1 MRACVNAEMNRLG
14 CDMDVGGRS
23 RQNGLARVLAACVAM
38 VCLGGAVD
46 AHAFDLDDILHADAL
61 TDPLQATPAVLR
73 SGALLPGDAEP
84 VSCVVSPEIPPEL
97 SLETAIDLAMCGN
110 PQVRAA
116 WAAIKVQAGAVGEAR
131 AAYLPTLTGS
141 VSRLNDRT
149 WFPGSTNAA
158 THTVGNTVYAALT
171 WRLLDFGGR
180 AANLSAA
187 RSLLEAASATYDAA
201 LQKTLTAV
209 IQAYF
214 DVQTAQ
220 ASLVAK
226 QEAVSIATETLQ
238 TARRKE
244 QRGAGSNGDTLQA
257 ETTRARASLDR
268 SRAEGDLNKAKAVLV
283 YAMGMPPGS
292 AVSVMTLGPPRAGE
306 LGASL
311 ARWLEQAQQS
321 HPAIEA
327 ARAQIEAARA
337 RADVARSEG
346 MPSLDLSASF
356 YQNGRPGQGLN
367 STQTRE
373 RLVGVTL
380 NLPIFEGFA
389 RTYKIR
395 GADAL
400 VEQRA
405 AELMDVEHRVAMD
418 VVQAY
423 SDAAAALGNLEASDA
438 LLRTAQSSLASSQR
452 RYEKGAADVLEI
464 LSIQKALADAQQER
478 IRCISE
484 WRSAS
489 LRVVSAAGQLGVEKV
504 REAR

>member
-1 MRACVNAEMNRLG
+1 MNAEVNRSSRGL
-14 CDMDVGGRS
+14 DVHGRIT
-23 RQNGLARVLAACVAM
+23 RVDLRRALSACIAM
-38 VCLGGAVD
+38 VCLEGAIN
-46 AHAFDLDDILHADAL
+46 AHAFDLDGILHSDAL
-61 TDPLQATPAVLR
+61 SDPLQATPPMLR
-73 SGALLPGDAEP
+73 SGASLPGDAAP
-84 VSCVVSPEIPPEL
+84 IACAASPENPPEL
-97 SLETAIDLAMCGN
+97 SLEAAIDLAMCSN

-116 WAAIKVQAGAVGEAR
+116 WAAIKVQAGAVGEAK

-141 VSRLNDRT
+141 VSRLDDRT

-158 THTVGNTVYAALT
+158 THTAGNTVYAALT

-187 RSLLEAASATYDAA
+187 RSLLEAASATHDAA

-220 ASLVAK
+220 AALIAK
-226 QEAVSIATETLQ
+226 QEAVSIATDTLQ

-257 ETTRARASLDR
+257 ETTLARASLDR
-268 SRAEGDLNKAKAVLV
+268 SRAEGDLNKAKAVMV
-283 YAMGMPPGS
+283 YAMGMPPGA
-292 AVSVMTLGPPRAGE
+292 AVNVMPLEPPKAEE
-306 LGASL
+306 LGTSL
-311 ARWLEQAQQS
+311 ASWLDQAQQG
-321 HPAIEA
+321 HPAIAA
-327 ARAQIEAARA
+327 ARAQIDAARA
-337 RADVARSEG
+337 RVDVARSEG
-346 MPSLDLSASF
+346 LPSLDLSASF
-356 YQNGRPGQGLN
+356 YQNGRPGQGLS

-405 AELMDVEHRVAMD
+405 AELLDVEHRVAME

-423 SDAAAALGNLEASDA
+423 SDAAAALRNLEASDA
-438 LLRTAQSSLASSQR
+438 LLRTAQSSLASSRR

-464 LSIQKALADAQQER
+464 LSIQKTLADAQQER
-478 IRCISE
+478 IRCVSE

-489 LRVVSAAGQLGVEKV
+489 LRVVSAAGQLGMGRV
-504 REAR
+504 RDTRQN

>member
-1 MRACVNAEMNRLG
+1 MNAEVNHSSRGLDIHG
-14 CDMDVGGRS
+14 RITRVGLKRAL
-23 RQNGLARVLAACVAM
+23 LACIAM
-38 VCLGGAVD
+38 VCLGGAINV
-46 AHAFDLDDILHADAL
+46 HAFDLDGILHSDAL
-61 TDPLQATPAVLR
+61 SDPLQAAPPVLSR
-73 SGALLPGDAEP
+73 AASLPGDAEP
-84 VSCVVSPEIPPEL
+84 IACASSPEMPPEL
-97 SLETAIDLAMCGN
+97 SLETAIDLAMCSN

-131 AAYLPTLTGS
+131 AAYLPTLAGS
-141 VSRLNDRT
+141 VSRLDDRT

-158 THTVGNTVYAALT
+158 THTLGNTVYAALT

-187 RSLLEAASATYDAA
+187 RSLLEAASATHDAA

-292 AVSVMTLGPPRAGE
+292 AVNVIGLGPPKAGE
-306 LGASL
+306 LGTSL
-311 ARWLEQAQQS
+311 ANWLKQAQQS

-346 MPSLDLSASF
+346 LPSLDLSASF

-389 RTYKIR
+389 RAYKIR

-423 SDAAAALGNLEASDA
+423 SDAAAALRNLEASDA

-478 IRCISE
+478 IRCVSE